1 MIQEI
6 TGYKYT
12 TEQEAIDA
20 RKQCADYY
28 DLPKTP
34 EDETLYWVDYN
45 TAELD
50 TPIFWYITFD
60 DSIEMILGTPETFE
74 VTAFPRTAEVPPTKE
89 IEILDIEPKIIK
101 E

>member
-1 MIQEI
+1 MEVN
-6 TGYKYT
+6 GYKYT
-12 TEQEAIDA
+12 TEQEAIEA

-28 DLPKTP
+28 GLPKTP

-74 VTAFPRTAEVPPTKE
+74 VTAFPINAEVPPTKE
-89 IEILDIEPKIIK
+89 VEILDIEPKIIK